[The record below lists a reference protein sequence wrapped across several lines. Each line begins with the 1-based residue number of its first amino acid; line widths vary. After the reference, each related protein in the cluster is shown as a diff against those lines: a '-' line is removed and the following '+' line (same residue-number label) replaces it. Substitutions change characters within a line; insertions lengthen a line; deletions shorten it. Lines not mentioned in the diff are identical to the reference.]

1 MAYKDL
7 LTGLSTRNEKK
18 IMAGVYRAG
27 HYLCLKFLS
36 KHIWISGKCKCCI
49 SGDDIFLEQL
59 QKA

>member
-27 HYLCLKFLS
+27 H
-36 KHIWISGKCKCCI
+36 IPISYV
-49 SGDDIFLEQL
+49 
-59 QKA
+59 